1 MFEGRTIQKRLPKVS
16 FRPKKDDHIANNF
29 AKLVFQG
36 KIKAAIDLLSNK
48 VRGRVLHLDDIIS
61 SDEQKGVRDILRDKH
76 PPSQSVHPESIVPGD
91 PQTIQPVVFDSI
103 DASVVRSAALKTNGA
118 AGPSG
123 IDAHGWRQLCTS
135 LKSASSDLCQS
146 LALTAKRLCT
156 SLVDPKSVAPLMA
169 CRLLALDKN
178 PGVHPIGVGE
188 TARRIIAKAVL
199 SVIRGDVQNAAGVCN
214 YALAR
219 YLVSRLQ
226 CML

>member
-1 MFEGRTIQKRLPKVS
+1 M
-16 FRPKKDDHIANNF
+16 
-29 AKLVFQG
+29 FQG

-61 SDEQKGVRDILRDKH
+61 SDEQKSVRDILRDKH

-91 PQTIQPVVFDSI
+91 PQTIHPVFDSI

-123 IDAHGWRQLCTS
+123 IDAHGWRRLCTS
-135 LKSASSDLCQS
+135 FKSASSDLCQS

-178 PGVHPIGVGE
+178 NGNGPIGYHY
-188 TARRIIAKAVL
+188 TLHITYILHRH
-199 SVIRGDVQNAAGVCN
+199 
-214 YALAR
+214 
-219 YLVSRLQ
+219 YLTI
-226 CML
+226 